1 MTVVLASFL
10 AVHGLIHLLGFGKA
24 FGLARLPQLTQPI
37 GPLVGLL
44 WLMAALLFLAA
55 AASTFVWLRWWWALA
70 GYRSFG
76 PVRLASRG
84 EGRWHEPRE
93 YTYIELTL
101 DDVQYN
107 LRSR

>member
-1 MTVVLASFL
+1 MAVVFASFL
-10 AVHGLIHLLGFGKA
+10 ALHGLIHLLGFAKA

-37 GPLVGLL
+37 GPLLGLL
-44 WLMAALLFLAA
+44 WLMAAFCSSPLPRRWSTPLAD
-55 AASTFVWLRWWWALA
+55 
-70 GYRSFG
+70 YRSFG
-76 PVRLASRG
+76 PARLASRG

-107 LRSR
+107 VRSR